1 MEIKSIIYVST
12 ARFPTEKAYGI
23 TIKYTMGALQLFGY
37 NCRVVDFRALT
48 TRRLVTLF
56 DYRLVQI
63 LKKFSFQLGFQRVVF
78 NLKRLKVS
86 IAARHLF
93 MDEGQ
98 TLWTRDPL
106 IAFIVN
112 LTRKPSNT
120 VIEVHQIP
128 HLLDKL
134 LMRSISMRPSV
145 ILAPISID
153 LQNRL
158 LQSRFNFTASSII
171 LCPMGVPE
179 EFFKPKTRRTS
190 LNARKITMTYVGG
203 LRSNGVDQ
211 GIQNIIYC
219 IQSYN
224 RKLIEPRIDFHL
236 YGLNATEELE
246 LRKSFPNEFKN
257 QSIVCEKRQPHRTLV
272 PKLQK
277 ADVFLLPYPEGD
289 FFNVRFP
296 LKALEY
302 AALARPIMV
311 SDTPS
316 HRNIFNEKEV
326 WFFNQRS
333 CEDFQITLKMLIDN
347 EDTTSE
353 KVKLAYAKAENFTYR
368 RRVEKIVEKFHN

>member
-23 TIKYTMGALQLFGY
+23 TIKYTMRALQLFGY
-37 NCRVVDFRALT
+37 NCRVVDFRALA
-48 TRRLVTLF
+48 TRRLATLF
-56 DYRLVQI
+56 DYRSVQI
-63 LKKFSFQLGFQRVVF
+63 LKEFSFQLGFGRLVF
-78 NLKRLKVS
+78 NLKRLTVAM
-86 IAARHLF
+86 AARHLF
-93 MDEGQ
+93 MDGGKI
-98 TLWTRDPL
+98 LWTRDPL

-112 LTRKPSNT
+112 LTRKPANT
-120 VIEVHQIP
+120 VIEVHQVP

-134 LMRSISMRPSV
+134 LMRRLSMKPSV

-158 LQSRFNFTASSII
+158 SQSRFNFTASSII

-179 EFFKPKTRRTS
+179 EFFKPKTRRTR
-190 LNARKITMTYVGG
+190 LNAKKITLTYVGG
-203 LRSNGVDQ
+203 LTSNGVDQ
-211 GIQNIIYC
+211 GIKHIIFC
-219 IQSYN
+219 IQSHN
-224 RKLIEPRIDFHL
+224 RKLIEPLIDFHL
-236 YGLNATEELE
+236 FGLSATEELE
-246 LRKSFPNEFKN
+246 LRKSFPDEFKN

-272 PKLQK
+272 PKLQE

-316 HRNIFNEKEV
+316 HRNIFNQREV
-326 WFFNQRS
+326 WFFNQQS
-333 CEDFQITLKMLIDN
+333 CEDFQITLKKLIDN
-347 EDTTSE
+347 EEATSK